1 MYLFI
6 YILEYSKFIAVIYN
20 NIYMTDSEKVLIRKQ
35 IVNAWNGQYA
45 FGIVNGLKLVGGQYK
60 AINNISDFLSRQNYS
75 CGGPSQVQ
83 ASKPGMRRLIGT
95 NPNNCDGTNIPPS
108 STNTKFVSDSSD
120 YIRFRKQ
127 RAINNANQI
136 NIINYIQLIIEGINW
151 SELSTE
157 YQQYILSI
165 APSPIVSIGDGSIR
179 IVMKDIKKNKIDRY
193 TDILKFYI
201 KTTEIVDYIQWIKD
215 TDNLPWDNNELLDFI
230 ELQVYY
236 LFEFL
241 LSDMI
246 KYKLMI
252 AEIFPKPSV
261 LGGVETISQL
271 NLESLITPS

>member
-1 MYLFI
+1 M
-6 YILEYSKFIAVIYN
+6 S
-20 NIYMTDSEKVLIRKQ
+20 DSEKALIRKQ

-45 FGIVNGLKLVGGQYK
+45 FGIVNGLKFVGGQYK

-136 NIINYIQLIIEGINW
+136 NIINYILLIIEGINW

-157 YQQYILSI
+157 AQQYILSI
-165 APSPIVSIGDGSIR
+165 APSQIVSIEDGSIKIKIR
-179 IVMKDIKKNKIDRY
+179 EIKKSYIDRY

-201 KTTEIVDYIQWIKD
+201 KTTEIASYTQWVKED
-215 TDNLPWDNNELLDFI
+215 GNEAWDNDVLFEFI
-230 ELQVYY
+230 DLEVGY

-241 LSDMI
+241 LSDMN
-246 KYKLMI
+246 KYKQMI

>member
-1 MYLFI
+1 
-6 YILEYSKFIAVIYN
+6 
-20 NIYMTDSEKVLIRKQ
+20 MTDSEKVLIRKQ

-136 NIINYIQLIIEGINW
+136 NKINYIQLIIEGINW

-157 YQQYILSI
+157 HQQYILSI
-165 APSPIVSIGDGSIR
+165 APSQIVSIEDGSI
-179 IVMKDIKKNKIDRY
+179 IIKIIDIIKSYTDRY
-193 TDILKFYI
+193 TEILKFYI
-201 KTTEIVDYIQWIKD
+201 KVTRIASYIQWEKD
-215 TDNLPWDNNELLDFI
+215 PDNEAWDNVDLFGFI
-230 ELQVYY
+230 NGQVGY

-241 LSDMI
+241 LYDMN
-246 KYKLMI
+246 KYKQMI
-252 AEIFPKPSV
+252 AEIFSKSSV
-261 LGGVETISQL
+261 VDRVEIISGL
-271 NLESLITPS
+271 NLENLFT

>member
-1 MYLFI
+1 
-6 YILEYSKFIAVIYN
+6 
-20 NIYMTDSEKVLIRKQ
+20 MTDSEKVLIRKQ

-136 NIINYIQLIIEGINW
+136 NKINYIQL
-151 SELSTE
+151 
-157 YQQYILSI
+157 
-165 APSPIVSIGDGSIR
+165 
-179 IVMKDIKKNKIDRY
+179 
-193 TDILKFYI
+193 
-201 KTTEIVDYIQWIKD
+201 
-215 TDNLPWDNNELLDFI
+215 
-230 ELQVYY
+230 
-236 LFEFL
+236 
-241 LSDMI
+241 
-246 KYKLMI
+246 
-252 AEIFPKPSV
+252 
-261 LGGVETISQL
+261 
-271 NLESLITPS
+271 

>member
-1 MYLFI
+1 M
-6 YILEYSKFIAVIYN
+6 S
-20 NIYMTDSEKVLIRKQ
+20 DSEKVLIRKQ

-136 NIINYIQLIIEGINW
+136 NKINYIQL
-151 SELSTE
+151 
-157 YQQYILSI
+157 
-165 APSPIVSIGDGSIR
+165 
-179 IVMKDIKKNKIDRY
+179 
-193 TDILKFYI
+193 
-201 KTTEIVDYIQWIKD
+201 
-215 TDNLPWDNNELLDFI
+215 
-230 ELQVYY
+230 
-236 LFEFL
+236 
-241 LSDMI
+241 
-246 KYKLMI
+246 
-252 AEIFPKPSV
+252 
-261 LGGVETISQL
+261 
-271 NLESLITPS
+271 

>member
-1 MYLFI
+1 M
-6 YILEYSKFIAVIYN
+6 S
-20 NIYMTDSEKVLIRKQ
+20 DSEKALIRKQ

-45 FGIVNGLKLVGGQYK
+45 FGIVNGLKFVGGQYK

-136 NIINYIQLIIEGINW
+136 NIINYILLIIEGINW

-157 YQQYILSI
+157 AQQYILSI
-165 APSPIVSIGDGSIR
+165 APSQIVSIGDGSIS
-179 IVMKDIKKNKIDRY
+179 IGMKDIKKNKIDRY

-215 TDNLPWDNNELLDFI
+215 PDNLPWNNNELLDFI
-230 ELQVYY
+230 DLQVYY

-241 LSDMI
+241 LSDMN
-246 KYKLMI
+246 KYKQLI
-252 AEIFPKPSV
+252 AEIFSNTSV
-261 LGGVETISQL
+261 LGRVETISQL